1 MLPFTVTACGN
12 YSIADENDCLQ
23 KEEAPFIRSEEDRDL
38 RFPSHE
44 EANPAR
50 ADDQSAFCPMSI
62 TAENFIL
69 QGGLK
74 MKTKWMCMIF
84 MLALAFHL
92 PENTGNESSDINVIS
107 LQDSNTDKK
116 IMEAGTV
123 KDSAFSG
130 KVGGCFYADG
140 NRIIVESD
148 KLYLYDMEKG
158 ETIAGA
164 DISMEDLCVQTYAD
178 GYFVVGRGNG
188 SGGGSNSS
196 FATSESGDGI
206 NGYILDKDFAIQDTI
221 SFSGL
226 LSDDFVL
233 QTTGIAISQDGK
245 RIAFGGFQGLYFY
258 DTSSRKVRTILN
270 YSEEGTADN
279 MQIVTMDS
287 LTFTG
292 NNTLVYV
299 GMATD
304 SSIGGDGV
312 SVYGTVSTDSANLTI
327 TKKGDYKV
335 DTEEV
340 QKGGNLLIMPQS
352 FDKNNGT
359 LLMLDTISNTE
370 KTMSFS
376 SRSEG
381 KDGVYCSGQGKYVA
395 TAILEESS
403 VTINIYDT
411 ASGKSIHTETVQ
423 DSNSTYFLRVP
434 QILILDDSG
443 TCIVVLGRGIDE
455 VSTLITT
462 FGFMG

>member
-1 MLPFTVTACGN
+1 
-12 YSIADENDCLQ
+12 
-23 KEEAPFIRSEEDRDL
+23 
-38 RFPSHE
+38 
-44 EANPAR
+44 
-50 ADDQSAFCPMSI
+50 
-62 TAENFIL
+62 
-69 QGGLK
+69 
-74 MKTKWMCMIF
+74 MKTKWMCMIL
-84 MLALAFHL
+84 MLALALHL
-92 PENTGNESSDINVIS
+92 SACGDRQENGNRSENGAINMEPQSVEDDSSENTGNESSEMNVID
-107 LQDSNTDKK
+107 LQDNGTDKN
-116 IMEAGTV
+116 IMAVSTV

-130 KVGGCFYADG
+130 KVSGCYYADG
-140 NRIIVESD
+140 SRIIVAAD
-148 KLYLYDMEKG
+148 QLYLYDMGKG
-158 ETIAGA
+158 ETIASV
-164 DISMEDLCVQTYAD
+164 DIFMEDLCVQTFTD
-178 GYFVVGRGNG
+178 GYFVVGQGKAGGGGGNG
-188 SGGGSNSS
+188 S
-196 FATSESGDGI
+196 FAASESGGI
-206 NGYILDKDFAIQDTI
+206 NGYILNKDFAIQDTI

-226 LSDDFVL
+226 LSDDFNS
-233 QTTGIAISQDGK
+233 QITGITISQDGK
-245 RIAFGGFQGLYFY
+245 QVAFGGLQGLYLY
-258 DTSSRKVRTILN
+258 DVSSRKVRTILN
-270 YSEEGTADN
+270 YSEEGTAGN
-279 MQIVTMDS
+279 MQIATMDS

-292 NNTLVYV
+292 NSTLVYV

-304 SSIGGDGV
+304 TSIGGDGV
-312 SVYGTVSTDSANLTI
+312 SVYGTVSTDSANFTI

-370 KTMSFS
+370 NTMSFS

-434 QILILDDSG
+434 QILILDESG
-443 TCIVVLGRGIDE
+443 ICIVVLGRGIDE

-462 FGFMG
+462 FGFAR

>member
-1 MLPFTVTACGN
+1 
-12 YSIADENDCLQ
+12 
-23 KEEAPFIRSEEDRDL
+23 
-38 RFPSHE
+38 
-44 EANPAR
+44 
-50 ADDQSAFCPMSI
+50 
-62 TAENFIL
+62 
-69 QGGLK
+69 
-74 MKTKWMCMIF
+74 MKTKWMCMIL
-84 MLALAFHL
+84 MLALAL
-92 PENTGNESSDINVIS
+92 PLSACGNRQENGNSSENGAINMEAQSVEDDSSENTGNESSEMNVID
-107 LQDSNTDKK
+107 LQDNGTDKN
-116 IMEAGTV
+116 MMAVGGV

-130 KVGGCFYADG
+130 KVRGCYYADG
-140 NRIIVESD
+140 SRIIVAAD
-148 KLYLYDMEKG
+148 QLYLYDTGKG
-158 ETIAGA
+158 ETIASA
-164 DISMEDLCVQTYAD
+164 DISMGDLCVQTFTD
-178 GYFVVGRGNG
+178 GYFVVGQGKAGGGDSNG
-188 SGGGSNSS
+188 S
-196 FATSESGDGI
+196 FAASDSDGI
-206 NGYILDKDFAIQDTI
+206 NGYILNKDFAIQDTI

-226 LSDDFVL
+226 LSDDFIP
-233 QTTGIAISQDGK
+233 QITGIAISQDGK
-245 RIAFGGFQGLYFY
+245 QVAFGGLQGLYLY
-258 DTSSRKVRTILN
+258 DVSSRKVRTILN
-270 YSEEGTADN
+270 YSEEGTEGN
-279 MQIVTMDS
+279 MQIATMDS

-304 SSIGGDGV
+304 TSIGGDGV

-352 FDKNNGT
+352 FDENNGT

-370 KTMSFS
+370 NTMSFS

-434 QILILDDSG
+434 QILILDESG

-462 FGFMG
+462 FGFAG

>member
-1 MLPFTVTACGN
+1 
-12 YSIADENDCLQ
+12 
-23 KEEAPFIRSEEDRDL
+23 
-38 RFPSHE
+38 
-44 EANPAR
+44 
-50 ADDQSAFCPMSI
+50 
-62 TAENFIL
+62 
-69 QGGLK
+69 
-74 MKTKWMCMIF
+74 MKTKWMCMIL
-84 MLALAFHL
+84 MLALAL
-92 PENTGNESSDINVIS
+92 PLSACGDRQENGNSSENGAINIEPQSVEDDSSENTGNESSEMNVIDQ
-107 LQDSNTDKK
+107 QDNGTDKN
-116 IMEAGTV
+116 IVAVSGV

-130 KVGGCFYADG
+130 KVSGCYYADG
-140 NRIIVESD
+140 NRIIVAAD
-148 KLYLYDMEKG
+148 QLYLYDAGKG
-158 ETIAGA
+158 ETIASA
-164 DISMEDLCVQTYAD
+164 DISMGDLCVQTFTD
-178 GYFVVGRGNG
+178 GYFVVGQGKVG
-188 SGGGSNSS
+188 SGNNGS
-196 FATSESGDGI
+196 FATGGI
-206 NGYILDKDFAIQDTI
+206 NGYILNKDFAIQDTI

-226 LSDDFVL
+226 LSDDFIV
-233 QTTGIAISQDGK
+233 QITGIAISQDGK
-245 RIAFGGFQGLYFY
+245 QVAFGGLSGLYLY
-258 DTSSRKVRTILN
+258 DVSSRKVRTILN
-270 YSEEGTADN
+270 YSEEGMAGN

-304 SSIGGDGV
+304 TSIGGDGV

-370 KTMSFS
+370 NTMSFS

-403 VTINIYDT
+403 VTINIYDAT
-411 ASGKSIHTETVQ
+411 SGKSIHTETVQ
-423 DSNSTYFLRVP
+423 DSNSTYFMRIP
-434 QILILDDSG
+434 QILILDESG

-462 FGFMG
+462 FGFAG

>member
-1 MLPFTVTACGN
+1 
-12 YSIADENDCLQ
+12 
-23 KEEAPFIRSEEDRDL
+23 
-38 RFPSHE
+38 
-44 EANPAR
+44 
-50 ADDQSAFCPMSI
+50 
-62 TAENFIL
+62 
-69 QGGLK
+69 
-74 MKTKWMCMIF
+74 MKTKWMCMIL
-84 MLALAFHL
+84 MLALAL
-92 PENTGNESSDINVIS
+92 NLSACGNRQENGNSSEYGAINMDPQSEENDLSENTGNESSNINVIN
-107 LQDSNTDKK
+107 LQDNGTDKN
-116 IMEAGTV
+116 IMAVSTV

-130 KVGGCFYADG
+130 KVSGCYYAGGS
-140 NRIIVESD
+140 RIIVAAD
-148 KLYLYDMEKG
+148 KLYLCDTGKG
-158 ETIAGA
+158 ETIASA
-164 DISMEDLCVQTYAD
+164 DISMEDLCVQTFTD
-178 GYFVVGRGNG
+178 GYFVVGQGKA
-188 SGGGSNSS
+188 GGGSNGS
-196 FATSESGDGI
+196 FAASESGGI
-206 NGYILDKDFAIQDTI
+206 NGYILNKDFAIQDTI

-226 LSDDFVL
+226 LSDDFIV
-233 QTTGIAISQDGK
+233 QITGIAVSQDGK
-245 RIAFGGFQGLYFY
+245 QVAFGGLQGLYLY
-258 DTSSRKVRTILN
+258 DISSRKVRTILN
-270 YSEEGTADN
+270 YSEKGTVGN

-304 SSIGGDGV
+304 TSIGGEGV

-340 QKGGNLLIMPQS
+340 QKGGNLLFMPQS

-411 ASGKSIHTETVQ
+411 TSGKKIHTETVQ
-423 DSNSTYFLRVP
+423 DSNSTYFMRIP
-434 QILILDDSG
+434 QILILDESG

-462 FGFMG
+462 FGFAG

>member
-1 MLPFTVTACGN
+1 
-12 YSIADENDCLQ
+12 
-23 KEEAPFIRSEEDRDL
+23 
-38 RFPSHE
+38 
-44 EANPAR
+44 
-50 ADDQSAFCPMSI
+50 
-62 TAENFIL
+62 
-69 QGGLK
+69 
-74 MKTKWMCMIF
+74 MKTKWMCMIL
-84 MLALAFHL
+84 MLALAL
-92 PENTGNESSDINVIS
+92 NLSACGNRQENGNSSEYGAINMDPQSEENDLSENTGNESSNINVIN
-107 LQDSNTDKK
+107 LQDNGTDKN
-116 IMEAGTV
+116 MMAV
-123 KDSAFSG
+123 SSFKDSAFSG
-130 KVGGCFYADG
+130 KVSGCYYAGGS
-140 NRIIVESD
+140 RIIVAAD
-148 KLYLYDMEKG
+148 KLYLCDTGKG
-158 ETIAGA
+158 ETIASA
-164 DISMEDLCVQTYAD
+164 DISMEDLCVQTFTD
-178 GYFVVGRGNG
+178 GYFVVGQGKA
-188 SGGGSNSS
+188 GGGSNGS
-196 FATSESGDGI
+196 FAASESGGI
-206 NGYILDKDFAIQDTI
+206 NGYILNKDFAIQDTI

-226 LSDDFVL
+226 LSDDFIV
-233 QTTGIAISQDGK
+233 QITGIAVSQDGK
-245 RIAFGGFQGLYFY
+245 QVAFGGLQGLYLY
-258 DTSSRKVRTILN
+258 DISSRKVRTILN
-270 YSEEGTADN
+270 YSEEGTAGN

-304 SSIGGDGV
+304 TSIGGDGV

-395 TAILEESS
+395 TAILKKNS

-411 ASGKSIHTETVQ
+411 ASGKKIHTETVQ
-423 DSNSTYFLRVP
+423 DSNSTYFMRIP
-434 QILILDDSG
+434 QILILDESG

-462 FGFMG
+462 FSFAGNFL

>member
-1 MLPFTVTACGN
+1 
-12 YSIADENDCLQ
+12 
-23 KEEAPFIRSEEDRDL
+23 
-38 RFPSHE
+38 
-44 EANPAR
+44 
-50 ADDQSAFCPMSI
+50 
-62 TAENFIL
+62 
-69 QGGLK
+69 
-74 MKTKWMCMIF
+74 MKTKWMCMIL
-84 MLALAFHL
+84 MLALAL
-92 PENTGNESSDINVIS
+92 NLSACGNRQENGNSSEYGAINMDPQSEENDLSENTGNESSNINVIN
-107 LQDSNTDKK
+107 LQDNGTDKN
-116 IMEAGTV
+116 MMAVSTV

-130 KVGGCFYADG
+130 KVSGCYYAGGS
-140 NRIIVESD
+140 RIIVAAD
-148 KLYLYDMEKG
+148 QLYLCDTGKG
-158 ETIAGA
+158 ETIASA
-164 DISMEDLCVQTYAD
+164 DISMEDLCVQTFTD
-178 GYFVVGRGNG
+178 GYFVVGQGKA
-188 SGGGSNSS
+188 GGGSNGS
-196 FATSESGDGI
+196 FAASESGGI
-206 NGYILDKDFAIQDTI
+206 NGYILNKDFAVQDTI

-226 LSDDFVL
+226 LSDDFIV
-233 QTTGIAISQDGK
+233 QITGIAISQDGK
-245 RIAFGGFQGLYFY
+245 QVAFGGLSGLYLY
-258 DTSSRKVRTILN
+258 DISSRKVRTILN
-270 YSEEGTADN
+270 YSEKGTAGN
-279 MQIVTMDS
+279 MQIATMDS

-299 GMATD
+299 GMATEP
-304 SSIGGDGV
+304 SIGGDGV

-411 ASGKSIHTETVQ
+411 TSGKKIHTETVQ
-423 DSNSTYFLRVP
+423 DSNSTYFLRIP
-434 QILILDDSG
+434 QILILDESG

-462 FGFMG
+462 FSFAGNSL

>member
-1 MLPFTVTACGN
+1 
-12 YSIADENDCLQ
+12 
-23 KEEAPFIRSEEDRDL
+23 
-38 RFPSHE
+38 
-44 EANPAR
+44 
-50 ADDQSAFCPMSI
+50 
-62 TAENFIL
+62 
-69 QGGLK
+69 
-74 MKTKWMCMIF
+74 MKTKWMCMIL
-84 MLALAFHL
+84 MLALALHL
-92 PENTGNESSDINVIS
+92 SACGNRQENGNSSENGTINIELQSEEDDPSGNNRIESSEMNVID
-107 LQDSNTDKK
+107 LQDNGTDKN
-116 IMEAGTV
+116 IMAVSTV

-130 KVGGCFYADG
+130 KVSGCYYADG
-140 NRIIVESD
+140 SQIIVAAD
-148 KLYLYDMEKG
+148 KLYLYDMGKG
-158 ETIAGA
+158 ETIASA
-164 DISMEDLCVQTYAD
+164 DISMEDLCVQTFTD
-178 GYFVVGRGNG
+178 GYFVVGQGK
-188 SGGGSNSS
+188 SGGGGSDGS
-196 FATSESGDGI
+196 FAASESGGI
-206 NGYILDKDFAIQDTI
+206 NGYILNKDFAVQDTI

-226 LSDDFVL
+226 LSDDFIL
-233 QTTGIAISQDGK
+233 QITGIAISQDGK
-245 RIAFGGFQGLYFY
+245 QVAFGGLQGLYLY
-258 DTSSRKVRTILN
+258 DVSSRKVRTILN
-270 YSEEGTADN
+270 YSEEGTAGN

-304 SSIGGDGV
+304 ASIGGDGV

-411 ASGKSIHTETVQ
+411 ASGKKIHTETVQ
-423 DSNSTYFLRVP
+423 DSNSTYFLRIP
-434 QILILDDSG
+434 QILILDESG

-455 VSTLITT
+455 VNTLITT
-462 FGFMG
+462 FGFAG

>member
-1 MLPFTVTACGN
+1 
-12 YSIADENDCLQ
+12 
-23 KEEAPFIRSEEDRDL
+23 
-38 RFPSHE
+38 
-44 EANPAR
+44 
-50 ADDQSAFCPMSI
+50 
-62 TAENFIL
+62 
-69 QGGLK
+69 
-74 MKTKWMCMIF
+74 MKTKWMCMIL
-84 MLALAFHL
+84 MLALALHL
-92 PENTGNESSDINVIS
+92 SACGNRQENGNSSENGTINIELQSEEDDPSGNNRIESSEMNVMD
-107 LQDSNTDKK
+107 LQDNGTDKN
-116 IMEAGTV
+116 IMAVSTV

-130 KVGGCFYADG
+130 KVSGCYYADG
-140 NRIIVESD
+140 SRIIVAAD
-148 KLYLYDMEKG
+148 KLYLYDMGKG
-158 ETIAGA
+158 ETIASA
-164 DISMEDLCVQTYAD
+164 DISMGDLCVQTFTD
-178 GYFVVGRGNG
+178 GYFVVGQGKA
-188 SGGGSNSS
+188 GGGSNGS
-196 FATSESGDGI
+196 FAASESGGI
-206 NGYILDKDFAIQDTI
+206 NGYILNKDFAVQDTI

-226 LSDDFVL
+226 LSDDFIV
-233 QTTGIAISQDGK
+233 QITGIAVSQDGK
-245 RIAFGGFQGLYFY
+245 QVAFGGLQGLYLY
-258 DTSSRKVRTILN
+258 DVSSRKVRTILN
-270 YSEEGTADN
+270 YSEEGTAGN

-304 SSIGGDGV
+304 TSIGGDGV

-370 KTMSFS
+370 NTMSFS

-434 QILILDDSG
+434 QILILDESG

-462 FGFMG
+462 FGFAG

>member
-1 MLPFTVTACGN
+1 
-12 YSIADENDCLQ
+12 
-23 KEEAPFIRSEEDRDL
+23 
-38 RFPSHE
+38 
-44 EANPAR
+44 
-50 ADDQSAFCPMSI
+50 
-62 TAENFIL
+62 
-69 QGGLK
+69 
-74 MKTKWMCMIF
+74 MKTKWMCMIL
-84 MLALAFHL
+84 MLALAL
-92 PENTGNESSDINVIS
+92 NLSACGNRQENGNSSEYGAINMDPQSEENDLSENTGNESSNINVIN
-107 LQDSNTDKK
+107 LQDNGTDKN
-116 IMEAGTV
+116 MMAVSTV

-130 KVGGCFYADG
+130 KVSGCYYAGGS
-140 NRIIVESD
+140 RIIVAAD
-148 KLYLYDMEKG
+148 QLYLYDTGKG
-158 ETIAGA
+158 KTIASA
-164 DISMEDLCVQTYAD
+164 DISMEDLCVQTFTD
-178 GYFVVGRGNG
+178 GYFVVGQGKA
-188 SGGGSNSS
+188 GGGSNGS
-196 FATSESGDGI
+196 FAASESGGI
-206 NGYILDKDFAIQDTI
+206 NGYILNKDFAVQDTI

-226 LSDDFVL
+226 LSDDFIV
-233 QTTGIAISQDGK
+233 QITGIAVSQDGK
-245 RIAFGGFQGLYFY
+245 QVAFGGLQGLYLY
-258 DTSSRKVRTILN
+258 DVSSRKVRTILN
-270 YSEEGTADN
+270 YSEEGTAGN

-304 SSIGGDGV
+304 TSIGGDGV

-370 KTMSFS
+370 NTMSFS

-434 QILILDDSG
+434 QILILDESG

-462 FGFMG
+462 FGFAG

>member
-1 MLPFTVTACGN
+1 
-12 YSIADENDCLQ
+12 
-23 KEEAPFIRSEEDRDL
+23 
-38 RFPSHE
+38 
-44 EANPAR
+44 
-50 ADDQSAFCPMSI
+50 
-62 TAENFIL
+62 
-69 QGGLK
+69 
-74 MKTKWMCMIF
+74 MKTKWMCMIL
-84 MLALAFHL
+84 MLALALHL
-92 PENTGNESSDINVIS
+92 SACGDRQENGNSSENGAINMEPQSLEDDSSENTGNESSEMNVIDQ
-107 LQDSNTDKK
+107 QDNGTDKN
-116 IMEAGTV
+116 IVAVSGV

-130 KVGGCFYADG
+130 KVSGCYYADG
-140 NRIIVESD
+140 NRIIVAAD
-148 KLYLYDMEKG
+148 QLYLYDAGKG
-158 ETIAGA
+158 ETIASA
-164 DISMEDLCVQTYAD
+164 DISMGDLCVQTFTD
-178 GYFVVGRGNG
+178 GYFVVGQGKAE
-188 SGGGSNSS
+188 GGSNGS
-196 FATSESGDGI
+196 FAASESDGI
-206 NGYILDKDFAIQDTI
+206 NGYILNKDFAVQDTI

-226 LSDDFVL
+226 LSDDFIL
-233 QTTGIAISQDGK
+233 QITGIAVSQDGK
-245 RIAFGGFQGLYFY
+245 QVAFGGLQGLYLY
-258 DTSSRKVRTILN
+258 DISSRKVRTILN
-270 YSEEGTADN
+270 YSEEGTAGN
-279 MQIVTMDS
+279 MQIATMDS

-304 SSIGGDGV
+304 TSIGGDGV

-327 TKKGDYKV
+327 TKKGDYNV

-359 LLMLDTISNTE
+359 LLMLDTIANTE
-370 KTMSFS
+370 NTLSFS

-434 QILILDDSG
+434 QILILDESG

-462 FGFMG
+462 FGFVG

>member
-1 MLPFTVTACGN
+1 MILMIALALNLSACGN
-12 YSIADENDCLQ
+12 RQENGSSSENGTINIEPQ
-23 KEEAPFIRSEEDRDL
+23 SEEDD
-38 RFPSHE
+38 S
-44 EANPAR
+44 
-50 ADDQSAFCPMSI
+50 S
-62 TAENFIL
+62 
-69 QGGLK
+69 G
-74 MKTKWMCMIF
+74 
-84 MLALAFHL
+84 
-92 PENTGNESSDINVIS
+92 NTGNESSKINVID
-107 LQDSNTDKK
+107 LQDNGTDKN
-116 IMEAGTV
+116 IMAVSTV

-130 KVGGCFYADG
+130 KVSGCYYAGGS
-140 NRIIVESD
+140 RIIVAAD
-148 KLYLYDMEKG
+148 QLYLYDTGKG
-158 ETIAGA
+158 KTIASA
-164 DISMEDLCVQTYAD
+164 DISMEDLCVQTFTD
-178 GYFVVGRGNG
+178 GYFVVGQGKAGGGDSNG
-188 SGGGSNSS
+188 S
-196 FATSESGDGI
+196 FAASESGGI
-206 NGYILDKDFAIQDTI
+206 NGYILNKDFAVQDTI

-226 LSDDFVL
+226 LSDDFIV
-233 QTTGIAISQDGK
+233 QITGIAVSQDGK
-245 RIAFGGFQGLYFY
+245 QVAFGGLQGLYLY
-258 DTSSRKVRTILN
+258 DVSSRKVRTILN
-270 YSEEGTADN
+270 YSEEGTAGN

-304 SSIGGDGV
+304 TSIGGDGV

-370 KTMSFS
+370 NTMSFS

-434 QILILDDSG
+434 QILILDESG

-462 FGFMG
+462 FGFAG

>member
-1 MLPFTVTACGN
+1 
-12 YSIADENDCLQ
+12 
-23 KEEAPFIRSEEDRDL
+23 
-38 RFPSHE
+38 
-44 EANPAR
+44 
-50 ADDQSAFCPMSI
+50 
-62 TAENFIL
+62 
-69 QGGLK
+69 
-74 MKTKWMCMIF
+74 MKTKWMCMIL
-84 MLALAFHL
+84 MLALALHL
-92 PENTGNESSDINVIS
+92 SACGDRQENGNSSENGAINMEPQSVEGDSSENTGNESSEMNVIDQ
-107 LQDSNTDKK
+107 QDNGTDKN
-116 IMEAGTV
+116 IVAVSGV

-130 KVGGCFYADG
+130 KVSGCYYADG
-140 NRIIVESD
+140 NRIIVAAD
-148 KLYLYDMEKG
+148 QLYLYDAGKG
-158 ETIAGA
+158 ETIASV
-164 DISMEDLCVQTYAD
+164 DISMGDLCVQTFTD
-178 GYFVVGRGNG
+178 GYFVVGQGKAE
-188 SGGGSNSS
+188 GGSNGS
-196 FATSESGDGI
+196 FAASESDGI
-206 NGYILDKDFAIQDTI
+206 NGYILNKDFAVQDTI

-226 LSDDFVL
+226 LSDDFIV
-233 QTTGIAISQDGK
+233 QITGIAVSQDGK
-245 RIAFGGFQGLYFY
+245 QVAFGGLQGLYLY
-258 DTSSRKVRTILN
+258 DVSSRKVRTILN

-304 SSIGGDGV
+304 TSIGGDGV

-370 KTMSFS
+370 NTMSFS

-434 QILILDDSG
+434 QILILDESG

-462 FGFMG
+462 FGFVG

>member
-1 MLPFTVTACGN
+1 
-12 YSIADENDCLQ
+12 
-23 KEEAPFIRSEEDRDL
+23 
-38 RFPSHE
+38 
-44 EANPAR
+44 
-50 ADDQSAFCPMSI
+50 
-62 TAENFIL
+62 
-69 QGGLK
+69 
-74 MKTKWMCMIF
+74 MKRKRMCMIL
-84 MLALAFHL
+84 MLALALHL
-92 PENTGNESSDINVIS
+92 SACGDRQENGNSSENGVINIEPQSVEADSTENTGNESSEMNMID
-107 LQDSNTDKK
+107 LQDNGTDEN
-116 IMEAGTV
+116 IMAVSTV

-130 KVGGCFYADG
+130 RVSGCYYAGGS
-140 NRIIVESD
+140 RIIVAAD
-148 KLYLYDMEKG
+148 QLYLYDTGKG
-158 ETIAGA
+158 ETIASA
-164 DISMEDLCVQTYAD
+164 DISMEDLCVQTFTD
-178 GYFVVGRGNG
+178 GYFVVGQGKAG
-188 SGGGSNSS
+188 GGGSNGS
-196 FATSESGDGI
+196 FATSESDGI
-206 NGYILDKDFAIQDTI
+206 NGYILNKDFAIQDTI

-226 LSDDFVL
+226 LSDDFTS
-233 QTTGIAISQDGK
+233 QITGIAISQDGK
-245 RIAFGGFQGLYFY
+245 QVAFAGFQGLYLY
-258 DTSSRKVRTILN
+258 DVSSRKVRTILN
-270 YSEEGTADN
+270 YSEEGTAGN

-299 GMATD
+299 GLAADT
-304 SSIGGDGV
+304 SIGGDGV

-370 KTMSFS
+370 NTMSFS
-376 SRSEG
+376 SPSEG
-381 KDGVYCSGQGKYVA
+381 KDGVYCSVQGKYVA

-434 QILILDDSG
+434 QILILDESG

-455 VSTLITT
+455 VSTLITS
-462 FGFMG
+462 FSFVG

>member
-1 MLPFTVTACGN
+1 
-12 YSIADENDCLQ
+12 
-23 KEEAPFIRSEEDRDL
+23 
-38 RFPSHE
+38 
-44 EANPAR
+44 
-50 ADDQSAFCPMSI
+50 
-62 TAENFIL
+62 
-69 QGGLK
+69 
-74 MKTKWMCMIF
+74 MKTKWMCMIL
-84 MLALAFHL
+84 MLALAL
-92 PENTGNESSDINVIS
+92 NLSACGNRQENGNSSENGTINMEPQSVEDDSSENTGNESSEMNVID
-107 LQDSNTDKK
+107 LQDNGTDKN
-116 IMEAGTV
+116 IMAVSTV

-130 KVGGCFYADG
+130 KVSGCYYAGGS
-140 NRIIVESD
+140 RIIVAAD
-148 KLYLYDMEKG
+148 QLYLYDTGKG
-158 ETIAGA
+158 KTIASA
-164 DISMEDLCVQTYAD
+164 DISMEDLCVQTFTD
-178 GYFVVGRGNG
+178 GYFVVGQGKA
-188 SGGGSNSS
+188 GGGSNGS
-196 FATSESGDGI
+196 FATSESGGI
-206 NGYILDKDFAIQDTI
+206 NGYILNKDFAIQDTI

-226 LSDDFVL
+226 LSDDFIV
-233 QTTGIAISQDGK
+233 QITGIAVSQDGK
-245 RIAFGGFQGLYFY
+245 QVAFGGLSGLYLY
-258 DTSSRKVRTILN
+258 DVSSRKVRTILN
-270 YSEEGTADN
+270 YSEEGTAGN
-279 MQIVTMDS
+279 MQIATMDS

-304 SSIGGDGV
+304 TSIGGDGV
-312 SVYGTVSTDSANLTI
+312 SVYGTVSTDSGNLTI

-395 TAILEESS
+395 TAILKKNS

-411 ASGKSIHTETVQ
+411 ASGKKIHTETVQ
-423 DSNSTYFLRVP
+423 DSNSTYFMRIP
-434 QILILDDSG
+434 QILILDESG

-462 FGFMG
+462 FSFAGNSL

>member
-1 MLPFTVTACGN
+1 
-12 YSIADENDCLQ
+12 
-23 KEEAPFIRSEEDRDL
+23 
-38 RFPSHE
+38 
-44 EANPAR
+44 
-50 ADDQSAFCPMSI
+50 
-62 TAENFIL
+62 
-69 QGGLK
+69 
-74 MKTKWMCMIF
+74 MKTKWMCMIL
-84 MLALAFHL
+84 MLALAL
-92 PENTGNESSDINVIS
+92 NLSACGSRQENGNSSENGTINIEPQSEEDDSSENTGNESSEMNVIN
-107 LQDSNTDKK
+107 LQDNGTDKN
-116 IMEAGTV
+116 IMAVSTV
-123 KDSAFSG
+123 KDYAFSG
-130 KVGGCFYADG
+130 KVSGCYYADG
-140 NRIIVESD
+140 SRIIVAAD
-148 KLYLYDMEKG
+148 KLYLYDMGKG
-158 ETIAGA
+158 ETIASA
-164 DISMEDLCVQTYAD
+164 DISMEDLCVQTFTD
-178 GYFVVGRGNG
+178 GYFVVGQGKA
-188 SGGGSNSS
+188 GGGSNGS
-196 FATSESGDGI
+196 FAASESGGI
-206 NGYILDKDFAIQDTI
+206 NGYILNKDFAVQDTI

-226 LSDDFVL
+226 LSDDFIV
-233 QTTGIAISQDGK
+233 QITGIAVSQDGK
-245 RIAFGGFQGLYFY
+245 QVAFGGLQGLYLY
-258 DTSSRKVRTILN
+258 DVSSRKVRTILN
-270 YSEEGTADN
+270 YSEEGTAGN

-304 SSIGGDGV
+304 TSIGGDGV

-370 KTMSFS
+370 NTMSFS

-434 QILILDDSG
+434 QILILDESG

-462 FGFMG
+462 FGFAG

>member
-1 MLPFTVTACGN
+1 
-12 YSIADENDCLQ
+12 
-23 KEEAPFIRSEEDRDL
+23 
-38 RFPSHE
+38 
-44 EANPAR
+44 
-50 ADDQSAFCPMSI
+50 
-62 TAENFIL
+62 
-69 QGGLK
+69 
-74 MKTKWMCMIF
+74 MKTKWMCMIL
-84 MLALAFHL
+84 MLALAL
-92 PENTGNESSDINVIS
+92 NLSACGNRQENGNSSENGTINIEPQSVEGGSSENTGNESSEMNVID
-107 LQDSNTDKK
+107 LQDNGTDKN
-116 IMEAGTV
+116 IMAVSTV

-130 KVGGCFYADG
+130 KVSGCYYAGGS
-140 NRIIVESD
+140 RIIVAAD
-148 KLYLYDMEKG
+148 QLYLYDTGKG
-158 ETIAGA
+158 ETIASA
-164 DISMEDLCVQTYAD
+164 DISMEDLCVQTFTD
-178 GYFVVGRGNG
+178 GYFVVGQGKA
-188 SGGGSNSS
+188 GGGSNGS
-196 FATSESGDGI
+196 FATSESGGI
-206 NGYILDKDFAIQDTI
+206 NGYILNKDFAIQDTI

-226 LSDDFVL
+226 LSDDFIV
-233 QTTGIAISQDGK
+233 QITGIAISQDGK
-245 RIAFGGFQGLYFY
+245 QVAFGGLQGLYLY
-258 DTSSRKVRTILN
+258 DVSSRKVRTILN
-270 YSEEGTADN
+270 YSEEGTAGN

-304 SSIGGDGV
+304 TSIGGDGV

-395 TAILEESS
+395 TAILKKNS

-411 ASGKSIHTETVQ
+411 ASGKKIHTETVQ
-423 DSNSTYFLRVP
+423 DSNSTYFLRIP
-434 QILILDDSG
+434 QILILDESG

-462 FGFMG
+462 FNFAGNSL

>member
-1 MLPFTVTACGN
+1 
-12 YSIADENDCLQ
+12 
-23 KEEAPFIRSEEDRDL
+23 
-38 RFPSHE
+38 
-44 EANPAR
+44 
-50 ADDQSAFCPMSI
+50 
-62 TAENFIL
+62 
-69 QGGLK
+69 
-74 MKTKWMCMIF
+74 MKTKWMCMIL
-84 MLALAFHL
+84 MLALAL
-92 PENTGNESSDINVIS
+92 NLSACGSRQENGNSSENGTINIEPQSEEDDSSENTGNESSEMNVIN
-107 LQDSNTDKK
+107 LQDNGTDKN
-116 IMEAGTV
+116 IMAVSTV
-123 KDSAFSG
+123 KDYAFSG
-130 KVGGCFYADG
+130 KVSGCYYADG
-140 NRIIVESD
+140 SRIIVAAD
-148 KLYLYDMEKG
+148 KLYLYDMGKG
-158 ETIAGA
+158 ETIASA
-164 DISMEDLCVQTYAD
+164 DISMEDLCVQTFTD
-178 GYFVVGRGNG
+178 GYFVVGQGKA
-188 SGGGSNSS
+188 GGGSNGS
-196 FATSESGDGI
+196 FAASESGGI
-206 NGYILDKDFAIQDTI
+206 NGYILNKDFAVQDTI

-226 LSDDFVL
+226 LSDDFIV
-233 QTTGIAISQDGK
+233 QITGIAVSQDGK
-245 RIAFGGFQGLYFY
+245 QVAFGGLQGLYLY
-258 DTSSRKVRTILN
+258 DVSSRKVRTILN
-270 YSEEGTADN
+270 YSEEGTAGN

-304 SSIGGDGV
+304 TSIGGDGV

-370 KTMSFS
+370 NTMSFS

-411 ASGKSIHTETVQ
+411 ASGKRIHTETVQ
-423 DSNSTYFLRVP
+423 DSNSTYFLRIP
-434 QILILDDSG
+434 QILILDESG

-462 FGFMG
+462 FGFAG

>member
-1 MLPFTVTACGN
+1 
-12 YSIADENDCLQ
+12 
-23 KEEAPFIRSEEDRDL
+23 
-38 RFPSHE
+38 
-44 EANPAR
+44 
-50 ADDQSAFCPMSI
+50 
-62 TAENFIL
+62 
-69 QGGLK
+69 
-74 MKTKWMCMIF
+74 MKTKWMCMIL
-84 MLALAFHL
+84 MLALALHL
-92 PENTGNESSDINVIS
+92 SACGDRQENGNSSENGAINMEPQSVEDDSSENTGNESSEMNVID
-107 LQDSNTDKK
+107 LQDNGTDKN
-116 IMEAGTV
+116 IMAVSTV

-130 KVGGCFYADG
+130 KVSGCYYAGGS
-140 NRIIVESD
+140 RIIVAAD
-148 KLYLYDMEKG
+148 QLYLYDTGKG
-158 ETIAGA
+158 ETIASA
-164 DISMEDLCVQTYAD
+164 DISMGDLCVQTFTD
-178 GYFVVGRGNG
+178 GYFVVGQGKA
-188 SGGGSNSS
+188 GGGDSNDS
-196 FATSESGDGI
+196 FAASESGGI
-206 NGYILDKDFAIQDTI
+206 NGYILNKDFAVQDTI

-226 LSDDFVL
+226 LSDDFIL
-233 QTTGIAISQDGK
+233 QITGIAISQDGK
-245 RIAFGGFQGLYFY
+245 QVAFGGLSGLYLY
-258 DTSSRKVRTILN
+258 DVSSRQVRTILN

-299 GMATD
+299 GMAADT
-304 SSIGGDGV
+304 SIGGDGV
-312 SVYGTVSTDSANLTI
+312 SVYGTVSTDSTDLTI

-335 DTEEV
+335 DMEEV

-434 QILILDDSG
+434 QILILDESG
-443 TCIVVLGRGIDE
+443 TCIVALGRGIDE
-455 VSTLITT
+455 VNTLITT
-462 FGFMG
+462 FGFVG

>member
-1 MLPFTVTACGN
+1 
-12 YSIADENDCLQ
+12 
-23 KEEAPFIRSEEDRDL
+23 
-38 RFPSHE
+38 
-44 EANPAR
+44 
-50 ADDQSAFCPMSI
+50 
-62 TAENFIL
+62 
-69 QGGLK
+69 
-74 MKTKWMCMIF
+74 MKTKWMCMIL
-84 MLALAFHL
+84 MLALALHL
-92 PENTGNESSDINVIS
+92 SACGNRQENGNSSENGAINMEPQSVEDDSSENTGNESSEMNVID
-107 LQDSNTDKK
+107 LRDNGTDKN
-116 IMEAGTV
+116 IMAVSTV

-130 KVGGCFYADG
+130 KVSGCYYAGGS
-140 NRIIVESD
+140 RIIVAAD
-148 KLYLYDMEKG
+148 QLYLYDTGKG
-158 ETIAGA
+158 KTIASA
-164 DISMEDLCVQTYAD
+164 DISMEDLCVQTFTD
-178 GYFVVGRGNG
+178 GYFVVGQGKA
-188 SGGGSNSS
+188 GGGSNGS
-196 FATSESGDGI
+196 FAASESGGI
-206 NGYILDKDFAIQDTI
+206 NGYILNKDFAIQDTI

-226 LSDDFVL
+226 LSDDFIP
-233 QTTGIAISQDGK
+233 QITGIAVSQDGK
-245 RIAFGGFQGLYFY
+245 QVAFGGLQGLYLY
-258 DTSSRKVRTILN
+258 DISSRKVRTILN
-270 YSEEGTADN
+270 YSEKGTVGN

-304 SSIGGDGV
+304 TSIGGEGV

-340 QKGGNLLIMPQS
+340 QKGGNLLFMPQS

-370 KTMSFS
+370 NTMSFS

-395 TAILEESS
+395 TAILKKNS

-411 ASGKSIHTETVQ
+411 TSGKKIHTETVQ
-423 DSNSTYFLRVP
+423 DSNSTYFMRIP
-434 QILILDDSG
+434 QILILDESG

-462 FGFMG
+462 FGFAG

>member
-1 MLPFTVTACGN
+1 
-12 YSIADENDCLQ
+12 
-23 KEEAPFIRSEEDRDL
+23 
-38 RFPSHE
+38 
-44 EANPAR
+44 
-50 ADDQSAFCPMSI
+50 
-62 TAENFIL
+62 
-69 QGGLK
+69 
-74 MKTKWMCMIF
+74 MKTKWMCMIL
-84 MLALAFHL
+84 MLALAL
-92 PENTGNESSDINVIS
+92 NLSACGNRQENGNSSEYGAINMDPQSEENDLSENTGNESSNINVIN
-107 LQDSNTDKK
+107 LQDNGTDKN
-116 IMEAGTV
+116 MMAV
-123 KDSAFSG
+123 SSFKDSAFSG
-130 KVGGCFYADG
+130 KVSGCYYAGGS
-140 NRIIVESD
+140 RIIVAAD
-148 KLYLYDMEKG
+148 KLYLCDTGKG
-158 ETIAGA
+158 ETIASA
-164 DISMEDLCVQTYAD
+164 DISMEDLCVQTFTD
-178 GYFVVGRGNG
+178 GYFVVGQGKA
-188 SGGGSNSS
+188 GGGSNGS
-196 FATSESGDGI
+196 FAASESGGI
-206 NGYILDKDFAIQDTI
+206 NGYILNKDFAVQDTI

-226 LSDDFVL
+226 LSDDFIV
-233 QTTGIAISQDGK
+233 QITGIAVSQDGK
-245 RIAFGGFQGLYFY
+245 QVAFGGLQGLYLY
-258 DTSSRKVRTILN
+258 DVSSRKVRTILN
-270 YSEEGTADN
+270 YSEEGTAGN

-304 SSIGGDGV
+304 TSIGGDGV

-395 TAILEESS
+395 TAILKKNS

-411 ASGKSIHTETVQ
+411 ASGKKIHTETVQ
-423 DSNSTYFLRVP
+423 DSNSTYFMRIP
-434 QILILDDSG
+434 QILILDESG

-462 FGFMG
+462 FSFAGNFL

>member
-1 MLPFTVTACGN
+1 
-12 YSIADENDCLQ
+12 
-23 KEEAPFIRSEEDRDL
+23 
-38 RFPSHE
+38 
-44 EANPAR
+44 
-50 ADDQSAFCPMSI
+50 
-62 TAENFIL
+62 
-69 QGGLK
+69 
-74 MKTKWMCMIF
+74 MKTKWMCMIL
-84 MLALAFHL
+84 MLALALHL
-92 PENTGNESSDINVIS
+92 SACGNRQENGNSSENGAINIEPQSEENDLSENTGNESSNINVIN
-107 LQDSNTDKK
+107 LQDNGTDKN
-116 IMEAGTV
+116 IMAVSTV

-130 KVGGCFYADG
+130 KVSGCYYAGGS
-140 NRIIVESD
+140 RIIVAAD
-148 KLYLYDMEKG
+148 QLYLYDTGKG
-158 ETIAGA
+158 KTIASA
-164 DISMEDLCVQTYAD
+164 DISMEDLCVQTFTD
-178 GYFVVGRGNG
+178 GYFVVGQGKA
-188 SGGGSNSS
+188 GGGSNGS
-196 FATSESGDGI
+196 FAASESGGI
-206 NGYILDKDFAIQDTI
+206 NGYILNKDFAIQDTI

-226 LSDDFVL
+226 LSDDFIV
-233 QTTGIAISQDGK
+233 QITGIAISQDGK
-245 RIAFGGFQGLYFY
+245 QVAFGGLQGLYLY
-258 DTSSRKVRTILN
+258 DISSRKVRTILN
-270 YSEEGTADN
+270 YSEKGTAGN

-304 SSIGGDGV
+304 TSIGGEGV

-395 TAILEESS
+395 TAILKKNS

-411 ASGKSIHTETVQ
+411 ASGKKIHTETVQ
-423 DSNSTYFLRVP
+423 DSNSTYFMRIP
-434 QILILDDSG
+434 QILILDESG

-462 FGFMG
+462 FSFAGNSL

>member
-1 MLPFTVTACGN
+1 
-12 YSIADENDCLQ
+12 
-23 KEEAPFIRSEEDRDL
+23 
-38 RFPSHE
+38 
-44 EANPAR
+44 
-50 ADDQSAFCPMSI
+50 
-62 TAENFIL
+62 
-69 QGGLK
+69 
-74 MKTKWMCMIF
+74 MKTKWMCMIL
-84 MLALAFHL
+84 MLALAL
-92 PENTGNESSDINVIS
+92 NLSACGNRQENGNNSENGAINIEPQSEENDLSENTGNESSNINVIN
-107 LQDSNTDKK
+107 LQDNGTDKN
-116 IMEAGTV
+116 IMAVSTV

-130 KVGGCFYADG
+130 KVSGCYYAGGS
-140 NRIIVESD
+140 RIIVAAD
-148 KLYLYDMEKG
+148 QLYLYDTGKG
-158 ETIAGA
+158 KTIASA
-164 DISMEDLCVQTYAD
+164 DISMEDLCVQTFTD
-178 GYFVVGRGNG
+178 GYFVVGQGKA
-188 SGGGSNSS
+188 GGGSNGS
-196 FATSESGDGI
+196 FAASESGGI
-206 NGYILDKDFAIQDTI
+206 NGYILNKDFAIQDTI

-226 LSDDFVL
+226 LSDDFIV
-233 QTTGIAISQDGK
+233 QITGIAISQDGK
-245 RIAFGGFQGLYFY
+245 QVAFGGLSGLYLY
-258 DTSSRKVRTILN
+258 DISSRKVRTILN
-270 YSEEGTADN
+270 YSEKGTVGN

-304 SSIGGDGV
+304 TSLGGEGV

-340 QKGGNLLIMPQS
+340 QKGGNLLFMPQS

-395 TAILEESS
+395 TAILKKNS

-411 ASGKSIHTETVQ
+411 ASGKKIHTETVQ
-423 DSNSTYFLRVP
+423 DSNSTYFMRIP
-434 QILILDDSG
+434 QILILDESG

-462 FGFMG
+462 FSFAGNSL

>member
-1 MLPFTVTACGN
+1 
-12 YSIADENDCLQ
+12 
-23 KEEAPFIRSEEDRDL
+23 
-38 RFPSHE
+38 
-44 EANPAR
+44 
-50 ADDQSAFCPMSI
+50 
-62 TAENFIL
+62 
-69 QGGLK
+69 
-74 MKTKWMCMIF
+74 MKTKWMCMIL
-84 MLALAFHL
+84 MLALAL
-92 PENTGNESSDINVIS
+92 NLSACGNRQENGNSSEYGTINMDPQSEENDLSENTGNESSNINVID
-107 LQDSNTDKK
+107 LQDNGTDKN
-116 IMEAGTV
+116 IMAVSTV

-130 KVGGCFYADG
+130 KVSGCYYAGGS
-140 NRIIVESD
+140 RIIVAAD
-148 KLYLYDMEKG
+148 QLYLYDTGKG
-158 ETIAGA
+158 ETIASA
-164 DISMEDLCVQTYAD
+164 DISMEDLCVQTFTD
-178 GYFVVGRGNG
+178 GYFVVGQGKAE
-188 SGGGSNSS
+188 GGSNGS
-196 FATSESGDGI
+196 FAASESGGI
-206 NGYILDKDFAIQDTI
+206 NGYILNKDFAVQDTI

-226 LSDDFVL
+226 LSDDFIV
-233 QTTGIAISQDGK
+233 QITGIAVSQDGK
-245 RIAFGGFQGLYFY
+245 QVAFGGLSGLYLY
-258 DTSSRKVRTILN
+258 DVSSRKVRTILN
-270 YSEEGTADN
+270 YSEKGTAGN

-304 SSIGGDGV
+304 TSIGGDGV

-434 QILILDDSG
+434 QILILDESG

-462 FGFMG
+462 FGFVG

>member
-1 MLPFTVTACGN
+1 
-12 YSIADENDCLQ
+12 
-23 KEEAPFIRSEEDRDL
+23 
-38 RFPSHE
+38 
-44 EANPAR
+44 
-50 ADDQSAFCPMSI
+50 
-62 TAENFIL
+62 
-69 QGGLK
+69 
-74 MKTKWMCMIF
+74 MKTKWMCMIL
-84 MLALAFHL
+84 MLALAL
-92 PENTGNESSDINVIS
+92 PLSACGDRQENGNSSENGAINMEPQSVEDDLSENAGNESSEMNVMDQ
-107 LQDSNTDKK
+107 QDNGTDKN
-116 IMEAGTV
+116 MMAVSGF

-130 KVGGCFYADG
+130 KVRGCYYADG
-140 NRIIVESD
+140 SRIIVAAD
-148 KLYLYDMEKG
+148 QLYLYDTGKG
-158 ETIAGA
+158 ETIASA
-164 DISMEDLCVQTYAD
+164 DISMGDLCVQTFTD
-178 GYFVVGRGNG
+178 GYFVVGQGKDD
-188 SGGGSNSS
+188 SSNAS
-196 FATSESGDGI
+196 FAASESGGI
-206 NGYILDKDFAIQDTI
+206 NGYILNKDFAVQDTI

-226 LSDDFVL
+226 LSDDFIP
-233 QTTGIAISQDGK
+233 QITGIAVSQDGK
-245 RIAFGGFQGLYFY
+245 QVAFGGLQGLYLY
-258 DTSSRKVRTILN
+258 DVSSRKVRTILN
-270 YSEEGTADN
+270 YSEEGMADN

-352 FDKNNGT
+352 FDENNGT

-395 TAILEESS
+395 TAVLEESS

-411 ASGKSIHTETVQ
+411 TSGKSIHTETVQ
-423 DSNSTYFLRVP
+423 DSNSAYFMRIP
-434 QILILDDSG
+434 QILILDESG

-455 VSTLITT
+455 VNTLITT
-462 FGFMG
+462 FGFVG

>member
-1 MLPFTVTACGN
+1 
-12 YSIADENDCLQ
+12 
-23 KEEAPFIRSEEDRDL
+23 
-38 RFPSHE
+38 
-44 EANPAR
+44 
-50 ADDQSAFCPMSI
+50 
-62 TAENFIL
+62 
-69 QGGLK
+69 
-74 MKTKWMCMIF
+74 MKTKWMCMILMF
-84 MLALAFHL
+84 ALVLNLSACGSRQENGNSSENETINIEPQSVEDDL
-92 PENTGNESSDINVIS
+92 SENTGNESSEMNVID
-107 LQDSNTDKK
+107 LQDKGTDKN
-116 IMEAGTV
+116 IMAVSTV

-130 KVGGCFYADG
+130 KVSGCYYAGGS
-140 NRIIVESD
+140 RIIVAAD
-148 KLYLYDMEKG
+148 QLYLYDTGKG
-158 ETIAGA
+158 ETIASA
-164 DISMEDLCVQTYAD
+164 DISMEDLCVQTFTD
-178 GYFVVGRGNG
+178 GYFVVGQGKAG
-188 SGGGSNSS
+188 GGGSNGS
-196 FATSESGDGI
+196 FAASESGGI
-206 NGYILDKDFAIQDTI
+206 NGYILNKDFAVQDTI

-226 LSDDFVL
+226 LSDDFIL
-233 QTTGIAISQDGK
+233 QITGIAVSQDGK
-245 RIAFGGFQGLYFY
+245 QVAFGGLQGLYLY
-258 DTSSRKVRTILN
+258 DVSSRKVRTILN
-270 YSEEGTADN
+270 YSEEGTAGN

-304 SSIGGDGV
+304 TSIGGDGV

-370 KTMSFS
+370 NTMSFS

-434 QILILDDSG
+434 QILILDESG

-462 FGFMG
+462 FSFVG

>member
-1 MLPFTVTACGN
+1 
-12 YSIADENDCLQ
+12 
-23 KEEAPFIRSEEDRDL
+23 
-38 RFPSHE
+38 
-44 EANPAR
+44 
-50 ADDQSAFCPMSI
+50 
-62 TAENFIL
+62 
-69 QGGLK
+69 
-74 MKTKWMCMIF
+74 MCMIL
-84 MLALAFHL
+84 MLALALHL
-92 PENTGNESSDINVIS
+92 SACGNRQENGNSSENGAINIEPQSEENDLSENTGNESSNINVIN
-107 LQDSNTDKK
+107 LQDNGTDKN
-116 IMEAGTV
+116 IMAVSTV

-130 KVGGCFYADG
+130 KVSGCYYAGGS
-140 NRIIVESD
+140 RIIVAAD
-148 KLYLYDMEKG
+148 QLYLYDTGKG
-158 ETIAGA
+158 KTIASA
-164 DISMEDLCVQTYAD
+164 DISMEDLCVQTFTD
-178 GYFVVGRGNG
+178 GYFVVGQGKA
-188 SGGGSNSS
+188 GGGSNGS
-196 FATSESGDGI
+196 FATSESGGI
-206 NGYILDKDFAIQDTI
+206 NGYILNKDFAIQDTI

-226 LSDDFVL
+226 LSDDFIV
-233 QTTGIAISQDGK
+233 QITGIAVSQDGK
-245 RIAFGGFQGLYFY
+245 QVAFGGLQGLYLY
-258 DTSSRKVRTILN
+258 DISSRRVRTILN
-270 YSEEGTADN
+270 YSEKGTAGN

-304 SSIGGDGV
+304 TSIGGEGV

-370 KTMSFS
+370 NTMSFS

-395 TAILEESS
+395 TAILKKNS

-434 QILILDDSG
+434 QILILDESG

-462 FGFMG
+462 FGFAG